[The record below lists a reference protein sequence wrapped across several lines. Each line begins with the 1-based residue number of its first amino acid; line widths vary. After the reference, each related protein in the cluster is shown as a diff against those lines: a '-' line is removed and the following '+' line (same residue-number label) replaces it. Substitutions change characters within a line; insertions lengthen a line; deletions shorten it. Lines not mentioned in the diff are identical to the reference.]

1 LSGNKT
7 IKSGE
12 LAYSNTTIGDLIS
25 KDTDGDS
32 VPDWEEKLWGTDPT
46 KKETTLGIPDS
57 ETINRLK
64 VAQEENNPTT
74 GVTGKNLAS
83 EKLTQTDQFSRE
95 LFATIATLN
104 QNGQM
109 DQATIDKLSSSLAE
123 HIKNSAPRKVYKLS
137 DLKAVKDDS
146 VQSVKD
152 YNDTLNNIIDK
163 KYPIKNSVT
172 EVLQKFIINEN
183 NVDESVLPELDPII
197 KQKNKII
204 ADMAK
209 MSVPQS
215 LSLLH
220 LGLLNALQRLSENIN
235 DIKLYDTDVIVA
247 LGGISQYE
255 SNTTALGLATNNLKN
270 AIQQK
275 LNN

>member
-1 LSGNKT
+1 M
-7 IKSGE
+7 
-12 LAYSNTTIGDLIS
+12 AYSNTTIGDLIS